1 MSYFQYKKR
10 GTLSVGVSFLII
22 ISCLFFVIRT
32 EAKTLQDR
40 PDIKTDESVTISVDL
55 QNESRFLGIDVY
67 QIAEYRDGEFLY
79 TKTYEALSLTP
90 YRKLS
95 SKSEIADMG
104 NAVASYIKEERIKPT
119 ATIQCK
125 KGMGEVGKLPVGV
138 YLLMQNDD
146 DCNASLNTVTVVEAP
161 TWSDETGEYLYELHE
176 YPKWERVIWFSFR
189 PEVVYPL
196 LRVCT
201 LVLCVLLCIVGARLL
216 RNALFIGSALFC
228 GFIGMKMGEEV
239 NASFMALMLFFGLF
253 AFLGLGFMQI
263 ILMIIRDLIKR
274 DRLYRVLQKKQFWIM
289 PVIGAGLFSC
299 LIYLWFA
306 VDIRICITIFGL
318 LALLGTYLQ
327 YIRKDEQIIF
337 HTYDDLLRLKRADEN
352 DTTEVR
358 KTDDKTV

>member
-1 MSYFQYKKR
+1 MSYFQYKKKGALTAR
-10 GTLSVGVSFLII
+10 VS
-22 ISCLFFVIRT
+22 FFVIILGLFFTMRT
-32 EAKTLQDR
+32 EAKTIQDR
-40 PDIKTDESVTISVDL
+40 PDIKTDENVTIAVDL
-55 QNESRFLGIDVY
+55 QDESRFLGINVY
-67 QIAEYRDGEFLY
+67 QIAEYRDGEFVY

-90 YRKLS
+90 YRRLTGKA
-95 SKSEIADMG
+95 EMADMG
-104 NAVASYIKEERIKPT
+104 NAVAAYIEEERIKPT

-125 KGMGEVGKLPVGV
+125 KGTGEVGKLPVGV

-239 NASFMALMLFFGLF
+239 NASFLALMLIFGLF

-274 DRLYRVLQKKQFWIM
+274 DRLYRILQKKQFWIM
-289 PVIGAGLFSC
+289 PVIGAGLFSY

-306 VDIRICITIFGL
+306 IDIWICVTIFGL

-337 HTYDDLLRLKRADEN
+337 HTYDDLLRLKRSDEN

>member
-1 MSYFQYKKR
+1 MSCFQYKKE
-10 GTLSVGVSFLII
+10 GTLVVRASFFMI
-22 ISCLFFVIRT
+22 ISSLFLTIRA

-40 PDIKTDESVTISVDL
+40 PDIKADENVTISVDL
-55 QNESRFLGIDVY
+55 QDTSRFLGIDVY
-67 QIAEYRDGEFLY
+67 QIAEYRDGEFVY

-90 YRKLS
+90 YRRLTGKA
-95 SKSEIADMG
+95 EIADMG
-104 NAVASYIKEERIKPT
+104 STVASYIKDEKIKPAT
-119 ATIQCK
+119 TIQCK
-125 KGMGEVGKLPVGV
+125 KGMGESGKLPVGV

-161 TWSDETGEYLYELHE
+161 AWSDETGEYLYELHE

-201 LVLCVLLCIVGARLL
+201 LILCVLLCIVGARLL

-239 NASFMALMLFFGLF
+239 NASFLALMLFFGLF

-263 ILMIIRDLIKR
+263 LLMIIRDLIKR
-274 DRLYRVLQKKQFWIM
+274 DCLYRILQKKQFWIM
-289 PVIGAGLFSC
+289 PVVGAGLFSY

-306 VDIRICITIFGL
+306 IDIWICVTIFGL

-337 HTYDDLLRLKRADEN
+337 HTYDDLLRLRRSDEN
-352 DTTEVR
+352 DMTEVR
-358 KTDDKTV
+358 KKDDKTV